1 MGEDI
6 ELYHLENPQGLE
18 LELYNFGARMSSIRI
33 PSTRSNFGLTDVL
46 LGYQSINDFLQDYD
60 HMNGLVGR
68 VSNRISQSQFEL
80 NGTKFLLSQNEGEN
94 HLHGGFLGFDRKVWK
109 FLRHSEEFD
118 NVSLSLG
125 LTSQDLE
132 EGYPGCL
139 EIEIT
144 FKLNRSNR
152 LILEMKA
159 ISNKDTILS
168 MTNHNYWNFN
178 GHGEHYADVSNHILR
193 IPSLVV
199 CETGQNN
206 LPTGQL
212 LRVDG
217 TKLDFFDARR
227 IGGEGIDLNYCFGNQ
242 SSLEIVAE
250 VYSPATGLGVAI
262 SSDLPGVQCY
272 TGGSMSKKSSG
283 KSGRTYGR
291 GFGLCLEPQFYP
303 DAINQPTFP
312 SPILKA
318 KEPYQKV
325 IQMDFRNDY

>member
-199 CETGQNN
+199 CETGQ
-206 LPTGQL
+206 
-212 LRVDG
+212 
-217 TKLDFFDARR
+217 
-227 IGGEGIDLNYCFGNQ
+227 IGRAH
-242 SSLEIVAE
+242 V
-250 VYSPATGLGVAI
+250 
-262 SSDLPGVQCY
+262 
-272 TGGSMSKKSSG
+272 
-283 KSGRTYGR
+283 
-291 GFGLCLEPQFYP
+291 
-303 DAINQPTFP
+303 
-312 SPILKA
+312 
-318 KEPYQKV
+318 
-325 IQMDFRNDY
+325 